1 MATVLRGRLIALIEP
16 LLTGLGYELVE
27 LEYVP
32 GRSSALLRIYID
44 RPRPEGAAAD
54 EEDETKNNATVA
66 LDSEDRVAPG
76 DETSLRE
83 SGIGIDDC
91 ERVSH
96 EVSALLDVEDPIPTA
111 YTLEVSSPGSDR
123 VLRTKAHYDR
133 FAGSRVHV
141 ELKAP
146 REGRRRYTGTLKS
159 VSDAGI
165 ELEVDRQPVSVPF
178 DEIEKAR
185 LAPEI
190 PSPMRR

>member
-32 GRSSALLRIYID
+32 GRSNALLRIYID
-44 RPRPEGAAAD
+44 RLTAERHTDEPGAG
-54 EEDETKNNATVA
+54 EIA
-66 LDSEDRVAPG
+66 LDSEDRIVG
-76 DETSLRE
+76 GQEKRIE
-83 SGIGIDDC
+83 EGGIGIDDC
-91 ERVSH
+91 ERVSR
-96 EVSALLDVEDPIPTA
+96 EVSALLDVEDPIPSA

-123 VLRTKAHYDR
+123 VLRTRGHFDR

-146 REGRRRYTGTLKS
+146 REGRRRYTGMLKS

-185 LAPEI
+185 LAPQA
-190 PSPMRR
+190 PGPMRR